1 MSNAVQ
7 PLASAVNIAAPPP
20 TFMNRLKA
28 RPLNRGAWGRVI
40 FAVVLIIIAIVMI
53 SKLTKK
59 KKKEEYR
66 GRVKRAAD
74 QARKAAMR
82 MAKRFR

>member
-40 FAVVLIIIAIVMI
+40 FVVVLVIIAIVMI
-53 SKLTKK
+53 SRLMKK

-66 GRVKRAAD
+66 GRAKRAAD
-74 QARKAAMR
+74 KARKRLKKFMR
-82 MAKRFR
+82 

>member
-40 FAVVLIIIAIVMI
+40 FVVVLVIIASVMI
-53 SKLTKK
+53 SRLMKK

-66 GRVKRAAD
+66 GRAKRAAD
-74 QARKAAMR
+74 KALKDLKKFMR
-82 MAKRFR
+82 R

>member
-40 FAVVLIIIAIVMI
+40 FVVVLLIIAIVMI
-53 SKLTKK
+53 SRLMKK

-66 GRVKRAAD
+66 GKSAAD
-74 QARKAAMR
+74 KARKAMEKMR
-82 MAKRFR
+82 KMLR